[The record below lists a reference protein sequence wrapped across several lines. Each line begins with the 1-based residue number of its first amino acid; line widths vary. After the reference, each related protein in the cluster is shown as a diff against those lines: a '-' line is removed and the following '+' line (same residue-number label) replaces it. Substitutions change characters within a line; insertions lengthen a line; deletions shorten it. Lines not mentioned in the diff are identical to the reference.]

1 MRRPSVQL
9 AKKTI
14 PLLTKFGFFMSS
26 IFIMVWPMCLLLLPL
41 AAASKNLFLVTILS
55 FCPLPLTTIWP
66 IARFGTS
73 CDEYLSELNEM
84 RSERLSVYN
93 EHRVEA
99 LRGYLRN
106 LNHEQGLGFV
116 LYGVVLD
123 KKKFAQLG
131 GESTQ
136 D

>member
-1 MRRPSVQL
+1 MRRPTIQL
-9 AKKTI
+9 ATKTV
-14 PLLTKFGFFMSS
+14 PLLSKFGFFIGST
-26 IFIMVWPMCLLLLPL
+26 FIMIWPMCLLLLPL
-41 AAASKNLFLVTILS
+41 AATSENLFVFIIVS
-55 FCPLPLTTIWP
+55 FSPLPLTTIWP
-66 IARFGTS
+66 VARFGTS

-84 RSERLSVYN
+84 RSERLNVYD

-116 LYGVVLD
+116 LYGAVLD

-131 GESTQ
+131 GECTQ